1 MKEFDYLSKCLVS
14 IWGQTYSDLEIILM
28 NDGYTDNSSIICEE
42 YAHKTKEA
50 NIFIR
55 KMKVFPVPGILVRVQ
70 PL

>member
-1 MKEFDYLSKCLVS
+1 MKEFDYFSKCLVS
-14 IWGQTYSDLEIILM
+14 ILGQTNSDLEFILV
-28 NDGYTDNSSIICEE
+28 NDGYTDNSSIICEK
-42 YAHKTKEA
+42 YAQKTKEA